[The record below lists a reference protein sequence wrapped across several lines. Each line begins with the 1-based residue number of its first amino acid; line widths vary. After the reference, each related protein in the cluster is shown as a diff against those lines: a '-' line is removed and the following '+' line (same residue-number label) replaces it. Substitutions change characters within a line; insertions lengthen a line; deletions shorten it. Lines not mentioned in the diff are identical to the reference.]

1 MINWIS
7 SWAQQIIVAVIIV
20 TIIEMIIPK
29 GNNSKYI
36 KTMLGIYI
44 MFTIL
49 SPFIELFTKQNIS
62 FANYDYDSFYVN
74 TEEYK
79 TLESKITNTENKNI
93 EDTYIL
99 KLKQD
104 IEEKLNKKG
113 YIVSSIKL
121 DIDLKNENEYG
132 KIKSIALSISK
143 DNLNNEQEKEVQSS
157 EINIEK
163 IQIGSSSK
171 INNTN
176 KKQEISQT
184 EIDELNKR
192 ITTFSTQIVDMND
205 PKLLPIKQS
214 SNVVTS
220 LFPGETAFSV
230 LFMTMGNQDIQNYA
244 MTCKNTDLF
253 VTLEEKLYNDYPK
266 YKNYDTF
273 FQVNTRRIKRFKTI
287 EENHIN
293 SGKPI
298 ILNTK

>member
-93 EDTYIL
+93 EDTYLL

-113 YIVSSIKL
+113 YIVSSTKL

-143 DNLNNEQEKEVQSS
+143 DNLNNEEKDIHSS
-157 EINIEK
+157 EINIER
-163 IQIGSSSK
+163 IQIGNASK
-171 INNTN
+171 SNNN
-176 KKQEISQT
+176 KQEISQS
-184 EIDELNKR
+184 EINEIKTLLNKEYG
-192 ITTFSTQIVDMND
+192 IEINN
-205 PKLLPIKQS
+205 IY
-214 SNVVTS
+214 
-220 LFPGETAFSV
+220 
-230 LFMTMGNQDIQNYA
+230 IQ
-244 MTCKNTDLF
+244 
-253 VTLEEKLYNDYPK
+253 
-266 YKNYDTF
+266 
-273 FQVNTRRIKRFKTI
+273 
-287 EENHIN
+287 
-293 SGKPI
+293 
-298 ILNTK
+298 

>member
-62 FANYDYDSFYVN
+62 FASINYEDYFTN
-74 TEEYK
+74 TEQYK

-93 EDTYIL
+93 EDTYLL

-113 YIVSSIKL
+113 YIVSSTKL

-132 KIKSIALSISK
+132 KIKSITLSISK
-143 DNLNNEQEKEVQSS
+143 DNLNNEEKDIHSS

-163 IQIGSSSK
+163 IQIGNASK
-171 INNTN
+171 SNNN
-176 KKQEISQT
+176 KQEISQS
-184 EIDELNKR
+184 EINEIKTLLNKEYG
-192 ITTFSTQIVDMND
+192 IEINN
-205 PKLLPIKQS
+205 IY
-214 SNVVTS
+214 
-220 LFPGETAFSV
+220 
-230 LFMTMGNQDIQNYA
+230 IQ
-244 MTCKNTDLF
+244 
-253 VTLEEKLYNDYPK
+253 
-266 YKNYDTF
+266 
-273 FQVNTRRIKRFKTI
+273 
-287 EENHIN
+287 
-293 SGKPI
+293 
-298 ILNTK
+298 

>member
-62 FANYDYDSFYVN
+62 FASINYEDYFTN
-74 TEEYK
+74 TEQYK
-79 TLESKITNTENKNI
+79 ILESKITNTENKNI

-104 IEEKLNKKG
+104 IEENLNKKG

-121 DIDLKNENEYG
+121 DVELKNEQEYG
-132 KIKSIALSISK
+132 MIKGIKLSISK
-143 DNLNNEQEKEVQSS
+143 DNLNNEEKDIHSS

-163 IQIGSSSK
+163 IQIGNASK
-171 INNTN
+171 SNNN
-176 KKQEISQT
+176 KQEISQS
-184 EIDELNKR
+184 EINEIKTLLNKEYG
-192 ITTFSTQIVDMND
+192 IEINN
-205 PKLLPIKQS
+205 IY
-214 SNVVTS
+214 
-220 LFPGETAFSV
+220 
-230 LFMTMGNQDIQNYA
+230 IQ
-244 MTCKNTDLF
+244 
-253 VTLEEKLYNDYPK
+253 
-266 YKNYDTF
+266 
-273 FQVNTRRIKRFKTI
+273 
-287 EENHIN
+287 
-293 SGKPI
+293 
-298 ILNTK
+298 